1 MAVLGAS
8 EKAATL
14 LLPGRTGNNYGY
26 DIAENFGAKK
36 YSYTGGSGN
45 QNAINITGSGVWTF
59 GIMYKHSSGGSGN
72 NAITVII
79 DGVTVLSD
87 SASGDMQNVG
97 MIQVGIMQYYPGQ
110 TGLALSSRGH
120 VPFNTSL
127 RVQMSSNDNT
137 AYAYNY
143 YLT

>member
-1 MAVLGAS
+1 MIIGGS
-8 EKAATL
+8 GSKAATL

-45 QNAINITGSGVWTF
+45 QNAIDITGSGVFTF
-59 GIMYKHSSGGSGN
+59 GIMYKHTSGGSGN
-72 NAITVII
+72 NAVSVII

-97 MIQVGIMQYYPGQ
+97 MIQVGILQYYPGQ
-110 TGLALSSRGH
+110 AGFSLSSRGH

-127 RVQMSSNDNT
+127 KVQMSSNDNT

-143 YLT
+143 FLT

>member
-1 MAVLGAS
+1 MAVIGS
-8 EKAATL
+8 QFRAATL
-14 LLPGRTGNNYGY
+14 LLPGRTGANFGN
-26 DIAENFGAKK
+26 DIAETYGAKK

-59 GIMYKHSSGGSGN
+59 GIMYKHTSGGSGN
-72 NAITVII
+72 NAITVFI

-97 MIQVGIMQYYPGQ
+97 MIQVGILQYYPGQ
-110 TGLALSSRGH
+110 AGLALSSRGH
-120 VPFNTSL
+120 VPFNKSL